1 LDPFPYCGGT
11 TTVEALW
18 MGVPV
23 ISLRGDRF
31 TGRVGDSILTT
42 CALSELVAGS
52 VADYVAR
59 ASRLA
64 HDRPRL
70 AALRAGL
77 RDRLVAS
84 PLCDAAKFARHLE
97 AAYRRMWRD
106 RCAAEAR
113 AA

>member
-1 LDPFPYCGGT
+1 
-11 TTVEALW
+11 
-18 MGVPV
+18 
-23 ISLRGDRF
+23 
-31 TGRVGDSILTT
+31 
-42 CALSELVAGS
+42 
-52 VADYVAR
+52 
-59 ASRLA
+59 
-64 HDRPRL
+64 
-70 AALRAGL
+70 LRAGL